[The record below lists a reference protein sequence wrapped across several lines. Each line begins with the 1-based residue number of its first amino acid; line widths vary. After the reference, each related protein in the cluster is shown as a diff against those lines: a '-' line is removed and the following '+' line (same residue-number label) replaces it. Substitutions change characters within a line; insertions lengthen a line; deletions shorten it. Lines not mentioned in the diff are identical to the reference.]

1 MALIKISEPMADA
14 VRAAGQNK
22 RWTEQLENNGIT
34 GKRIVVCSPQT
45 FKALVTR
52 GLAERVEGSVQEGRY
67 KGVRNFFSVL
77 TAAGEL
83 LRSYL
88 LAGGTVRSFGE
99 YQLTEGRLPRD
110 KAGDA
115 VRTATAVEQGPEE
128 GVCGHHR
135 DPITTCGRSVGHL
148 GQHRDTTGAYGDSVV
163 WGEPEPTTC
172 GVHPRDSVR
181 RAHGLPENAA
191 CMRVPGH
198 AGLHR
203 DTKQFGDRNL
213 MWGDNESATE
223 PERAPEPTFRKPEN
237 GCGHQ
242 ITVRGDKVLLCARVP
257 GHAGHHTTRPE
268 VRRTGGMDVIE
279 THESSTAALCSA
291 QDQSGYSC
299 TLDAGHPGQHEAE
312 TPGGH
317 VVSRWSAP
325 QPEPTADHVA
335 HTVKIWY
342 ASGAY
347 EEVGPLPQHHA
358 ATIYAECENNE
369 RVAAAE
375 IHGHV
380 HELIRSHL
388 RG

>member
-22 RWTEQLENNGIT
+22 RWAEQMESNGIT

-52 GLAERVEGSVQEGRY
+52 GLAERVEGSVQGGRY

-110 KAGDA
+110 RAGDA

-148 GQHRDTTGAYGDSVV
+148 GQHRDTTGAYGDSVR
-163 WGEPEPTTC
+163 W
-172 GVHPRDSVR
+172 
-181 RAHGLPENAA
+181 
-191 CMRVPGH
+191 
-198 AGLHR
+198 
-203 DTKQFGDRNL
+203 
-213 MWGDNESATE
+213 DNE

-299 TLDAGHPGQHEAE
+299 TLDKGHPGQHEAE

-325 QPEPTADHVA
+325 EPEPTADRR
-335 HTVKIWY
+335 
-342 ASGAY
+342 
-347 EEVGPLPQHHA
+347 GPHGEDLVRLG
-358 ATIYAECENNE
+358 
-369 RVAAAE
+369 RVRGGRPPAAAPR
-375 IHGHV
+375 GHD
-380 HELIRSHL
+380 L
-388 RG
+388 R